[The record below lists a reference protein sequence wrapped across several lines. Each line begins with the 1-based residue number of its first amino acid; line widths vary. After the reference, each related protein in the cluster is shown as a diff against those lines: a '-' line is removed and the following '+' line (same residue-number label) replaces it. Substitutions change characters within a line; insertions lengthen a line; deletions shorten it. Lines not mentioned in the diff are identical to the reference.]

1 MSFSEDFDF
10 YGDLVTSNRTLK
22 LLRADNAPLIM
33 AFLKNIFQNESEVDY
48 IEAREKLNEFL
59 GELRRNA
66 AGDSDDGVSATAYF
80 REWIRNG
87 WIRELNNRLTM
98 TDAAQKALSTC
109 NMLNSRIV
117 STSATHLQILQTEIQ
132 KLFIQLSSDK
142 KERIRELRARKKE
155 IEDEIELI
163 RSGRDTELSPQEQ
176 REKIR
181 AVYDLASRLPEDFRR
196 LEEESRDADKQI
208 RIRIS
213 ESRYTKGEILS
224 TVLQDERKQ
233 RLTDYGAAY
242 EGFMTLLSDKTTT
255 DNFVRQLQSI
265 LDKPVARNLTDEQ
278 QYFLR
283 NLVDRLNFES
293 SRVIRIRQRIDENIR
308 MYVESAGFEE
318 NRLMSKTLRKL
329 EKLALL
335 MKNVT
340 DVNLTRAEINLC
352 IENSDVTVNSVEGIL
367 LREPVGLIDNGSPEV
382 HENSR
387 ELSPDVLGMLDTVRL
402 RDIRER
408 VTRGLRSRR
417 GEVSVAEIISENTVR
432 YGLQEVV
439 AYVRIFHEM
448 KARVIP
454 DVYDEI
460 EVADNR
466 NRGRRLRIRLP
477 RQVTDAGI

>member
-1 MSFSEDFDF
+1 M
-10 YGDLVTSNRTLK
+10 
-22 LLRADNAPLIM
+22 
-33 AFLKNIFQNESEVDY
+33 
-48 IEAREKLNEFL
+48 
-59 GELRRNA
+59 
-66 AGDSDDGVSATAYF
+66 
-80 REWIRNG
+80 
-87 WIRELNNRLTM
+87 
-98 TDAAQKALSTC
+98 
-109 NMLNSRIV
+109 
-117 STSATHLQILQTEIQ
+117 
-132 KLFIQLSSDK
+132 
-142 KERIRELRARKKE
+142 
-155 IEDEIELI
+155 
-163 RSGRDTELSPQEQ
+163 
-176 REKIR
+176 
-181 AVYDLASRLPEDFRR
+181 
-196 LEEESRDADKQI
+196 
-208 RIRIS
+208 
-213 ESRYTKGEILS
+213 
-224 TVLQDERKQ
+224 
-233 RLTDYGAAY
+233 
-242 EGFMTLLSDKTTT
+242 
-255 DNFVRQLQSI
+255 
-265 LDKPVARNLTDEQ
+265 
-278 QYFLR
+278 
-283 NLVDRLNFES
+283 DRLNFES

>member
-1 MSFSEDFDF
+1 MIFSEDFDF
-10 YGDLVTSNRTLK
+10 YSSLTAANRTLK

-59 GELRRNA
+59 GDLRRSA
-66 AGDSDDGVSATAYF
+66 SGDGEAGVSATAYF
-80 REWIRNG
+80 REWLRNG

-98 TDAAQKALSTC
+98 TDAAQKALSIC

-163 RSGRDTELSPQEQ
+163 RSGKDAELTPQEQ

-196 LEEESRDADKQI
+196 LEEESRDADRQI

-213 ESRYTKGEILS
+213 ESRYTKGEILGA
-224 TVLQDERKQ
+224 VLRDEREQ

-242 EGFMTLLSDKTTT
+242 EGFMTLLSDKNTT
-255 DNFVRQLQSI
+255 DNFTRQLQSI
-265 LDKPVARNLTDEQ
+265 LDKPVARNLTEEQ
-278 QYFLR
+278 QFFLR

-318 NRLMSKTLRKL
+318 NRLMAKTLRKL
-329 EKLALL
+329 EKLALN
-335 MKNVT
+335 MKNVKNVT
-340 DVNLTRAEINLC
+340 LTRAEINLC

-367 LREPVGLIDNGSPEV
+367 LREPVSLIDNNSCQV

-387 ELSPDVLGMLDTVRL
+387 ELSQDVLGMLDTVRMK
-402 RDIRER
+402 DIRQR
-408 VTRGLRSRR
+408 VSRGLRSRR
-417 GEVSVAEIISENTVR
+417 GEVSVAEIISENAVH

-448 KARVIP
+448 KARVVP
-454 DVYDEI
+454 EVYDVI
-460 EVADNR
+460 EVDDNKH
-466 NRGRRLRIRLP
+466 RGGRLRIRLP
-477 RQVTDAGI
+477 RQVVDAGR